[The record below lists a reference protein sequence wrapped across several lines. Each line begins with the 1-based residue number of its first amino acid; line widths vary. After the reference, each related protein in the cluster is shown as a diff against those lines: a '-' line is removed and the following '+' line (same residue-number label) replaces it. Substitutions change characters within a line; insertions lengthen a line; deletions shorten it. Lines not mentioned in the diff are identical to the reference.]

1 MADEEI
7 SRTMGLVSLSGEQ
20 ESLASLATKLRD
32 DIDLS
37 SEATALCVNELLK
50 RMNETLPEDKK
61 IHVNLYYL
69 TAREICKRPESID
82 CTHRV
87 WRMFVSSAQNL
98 KEAGDILF
106 NVIIQYNVESMDGMP
121 SQVTNLFVKEHAIF
135 KANVDEM
142 ANFTPTIGVMGVL
155 QEIILIKHSTET
167 LVGEVQNNFIRFQ
180 HDLCKLIIFFS
191 QDLEDAQEKLLKA
204 RGELNKNI
212 RRADV
217 KDIDKRLRAQ
227 LVEVLEENAELL
239 RLDLHSAS
247 ETGALCIQSQL
258 GIVKCWI
265 GLLKELIHSDA

>member
-20 ESLASLATKLRD
+20 ESLASLARKLRG

-50 RMNETLPEDKK
+50 RMNETMPEDKK

-69 TAREICKRPESID
+69 TAREICQRPESMD
-82 CTHRV
+82 TTHRV

-106 NVIIQYNVESMDGMP
+106 NVIIQYNVESMNEMP

-167 LVGEVQNNFIRFQ
+167 LVGEVQNIFIRFR
-180 HDLCKLIIFFS
+180 HDLCRLIFCS
-191 QDLEDAQEKLLKA
+191 QDLRDAQEKLVKA
-204 RGELNKNI
+204 RGELNKYI
-212 RRADV
+212 RRADA

-239 RLDLHSAS
+239 RRDLHSAS
-247 ETGALCIQSQL
+247 ETGALCIRSQL
-258 GIVKCWI
+258 GIVECWI
-265 GLLKELIHSDA
+265 GLLQELIRSDD